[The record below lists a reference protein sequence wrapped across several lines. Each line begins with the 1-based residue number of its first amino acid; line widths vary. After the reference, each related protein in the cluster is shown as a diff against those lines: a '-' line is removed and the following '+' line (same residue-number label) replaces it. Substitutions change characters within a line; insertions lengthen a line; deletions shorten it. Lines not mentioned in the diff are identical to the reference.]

1 MKIPIDSPQTRAA
14 RCIITAVRNAAP
26 EGVGF
31 DGAVLVHTRD
41 LDRQQ
46 LLEVLGQLLWT
57 AKGLVSWR
65 RVPAGRIT
73 ATRC

>member
-14 RCIITAVRNAAP
+14 RGIITAVRNAAP

-46 LLEVLGQLLWT
+46 LLEVLAQLLWT
-57 AKGLVSWR
+57 AEEADAWR
-65 RVPAGRIT
+65 AAGWTYR
-73 ATRC
+73 ALGRP